1 MDFSFLWAHR
11 SLICAIEPR
20 YSSLIL
26 SHLPESFIFLFTM
39 KQKPLE
45 PKLWKQIRWYYNTGL
60 FSFPR
65 IHDIY
70 IMPVWYVHISG
81 LWRLQENITWSFL
94 LRSKWEAATHLRHG
108 IWLAVGVL
116 ECQTVEFELY
126 LVDTWGAMNLCRWKW
141 CEEALGLD
149 RLIWKQWARAGWSQ
163 TTGVRQGA
171 VAVVRMPWASSQS
184 ELGTLSK
191 GKGWVEKCQGGRQ
204 ARTQG

>member
-1 MDFSFLWAHR
+1 
-11 SLICAIEPR
+11 
-20 YSSLIL
+20 
-26 SHLPESFIFLFTM
+26 
-39 KQKPLE
+39 
-45 PKLWKQIRWYYNTGL
+45 
-60 FSFPR
+60 
-65 IHDIY
+65 
-70 IMPVWYVHISG
+70 
-81 LWRLQENITWSFL
+81 
-94 LRSKWEAATHLRHG
+94 
-108 IWLAVGVL
+108 
-116 ECQTVEFELY
+116 
-126 LVDTWGAMNLCRWKW
+126 MNLCRWKW